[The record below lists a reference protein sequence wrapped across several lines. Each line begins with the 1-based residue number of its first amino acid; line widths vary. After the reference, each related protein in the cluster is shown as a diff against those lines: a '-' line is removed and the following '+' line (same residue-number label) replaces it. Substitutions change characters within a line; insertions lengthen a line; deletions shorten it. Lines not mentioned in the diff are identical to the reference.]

1 MTVVSD
7 QAVQRIFG
15 GARTGHALSPMPAA
29 SAVLD
34 AILIA
39 VAGTVGLLGRAHLT
53 PFADAGNITDS
64 IGVAGP
70 IMLLGWLG
78 AIVVV
83 GGYRDEVYGAGAD
96 EYKRVLRATLL
107 AAGLS
112 TVVFYLAKFDLSR
125 SFFLLTYG
133 VGLPLLM
140 IGRFSLPPRALRR
153 PATRPDD
160 PHGAGGGHPTAYRR
174 HRPRAQSGDLPRL
187 PGAGGR

>member
-83 GGYRDEVYGAGAD
+83 GGYRDEVYGAGRR
-96 EYKRVLRATLL
+96 RVQAGAARDPPRRRALGRGL
-107 AAGLS
+107 ATSPS
-112 TVVFYLAKFDLSR
+112 TSLSR
-125 SFFLLTYG
+125 GFFLLVFV
-133 VGLPLLM
+133 VGIPLLLA
-140 IGRFSLPPRALRR
+140 GDAASRRGVHARAARR
-153 PATRPDD
+153 RRRRARSDRRTPSTSTRSR
-160 PHGAGGGHPTAYRR
+160 G
-174 HRPRAQSGDLPRL
+174 
-187 PGAGGR
+187 